1 MTNSHKSRLCAVL
14 GIALFMFLSSCSSK
28 KVLTYFQDVD
38 TSAVVPVGE
47 YNVKI
52 QPSDELAITVYS
64 SVPEAAAPYN
74 LPVGMTAS
82 VTELTRSTPQKLQ
95 TYVVD
100 ARGDIRFPV
109 LGKIHAAGMTTEQLA
124 EYIALRA
131 ETDLIDPVVRVELVN
146 FVVNVAGDVAR
157 PGRVPVTSHRFS
169 VLDAITAAG
178 DLTPYGRRDNVL
190 LVREEDGKRMSA
202 RLDLNDPAT
211 LSSPYF
217 FVHQNDYIY
226 VEPSKVRS
234 DNAEYNQN
242 NSYKLSLTS
251 TIVSACSVL
260 TSLIIALTR

>member
-1 MTNSHKSRLCAVL
+1 MLAMVVSACTSQKT
-14 GIALFMFLSSCSSK
+14 
-28 KVLTYFQDVD
+28 LTYFQDVD
-38 TSAVVPVGE
+38 TATAVPTGE

-64 SVPEAAAPYN
+64 SVPEAAAQYN

-100 ARGDIRFPV
+100 AKGDIRFPV
-109 LGKIHAAGMTTEQLA
+109 LGVLHVAGMTTEQLA
-124 EYIALRA
+124 EYLAGRIEA
-131 ETDLIDPVVRVELVN
+131 DLIDPVVRVELVN

-157 PGRVPVTSHRFS
+157 PGRVPVTTHRFS

-190 LVREEDGKRMSA
+190 LVREENGERVTA
-202 RLDLNDPAT
+202 RLNLNDPAT
-211 LSSPYF
+211 LSSPYYY
-217 FVHQNDYIY
+217 VHQNDYIY
-226 VEPSKVRS
+226 IEPSKVRS

-242 NSYKLSLTS
+242 NAYKLSLTS

-260 TSLIIALTR
+260 ASLIIALTR

>member
-1 MTNSHKSRLCAVL
+1 MLA
-14 GIALFMFLSSCSSK
+14 SSCSSHK
-28 KVLTYFQDVD
+28 SLTYFQDVD
-38 TSAVVPVGE
+38 TATAVPVGD

-52 QPSDELAITVYS
+52 QPADELAITVYS
-64 SVPEAAAPYN
+64 SVPEAAAQYN

-100 ARGDIRFPV
+100 AEGDIRFPM
-109 LGKIHAAGMTTEQLA
+109 LGQIHVAGMTTEQLA
-124 EYIALRA
+124 EYLATRIEA
-131 ETDLIDPVVRVELVN
+131 DLIDPVVRVELVN
-146 FVVNVAGDVAR
+146 FMVNVAGDVAR
-157 PGRVPVTSHRFS
+157 PGRVAVTTHRFS

-190 LVREEDGKRMSA
+190 LVREEDGKRIST
-202 RLDLNDPAT
+202 RLNLNDPAL

-242 NSYKLSLTS
+242 NAYKLSFTS

-260 TSLIIALTR
+260 VSLIIALTR